1 MEYNIKLENIYEGPI
16 ALLYDLVVAG
26 KMNIFD
32 IPIGKITEQY
42 IAYLNYLRSIDIEI
56 GSDFIV
62 MAATLMHIK
71 SQMLIPEKVTDTN
84 REREDPRR
92 ELIEKLLEYQKFKQA
107 VPLLEEK
114 RRTSAELFFKE
125 RKQGLLDFGEEH
137 WIEISLY
144 DLLNAFAGLVS
155 FVEESSFIQIEPEPF
170 TVAMKINFINKQLQN
185 YDGVVFFGD
194 LFSDS
199 YTKLEIVVTFLALL
213 ELVKEGSVIIQQHS
227 LFGDIRIVK
236 VT

>member
-71 SQMLIPEKVTDTN
+71 SQMLIPEKITDTN
-84 REREDPRR
+84 REGI
-92 ELIEKLLEYQKFKQA
+92 L
-107 VPLLEEK
+107 
-114 RRTSAELFFKE
+114 
-125 RKQGLLDFGEEH
+125 
-137 WIEISLY
+137 
-144 DLLNAFAGLVS
+144 
-155 FVEESSFIQIEPEPF
+155 
-170 TVAMKINFINKQLQN
+170 
-185 YDGVVFFGD
+185 
-194 LFSDS
+194 
-199 YTKLEIVVTFLALL
+199 
-213 ELVKEGSVIIQQHS
+213 
-227 LFGDIRIVK
+227 
-236 VT
+236 